1 MARIALVNQL
11 VALLQS
17 EAPCAITTADL
28 LHPSAPA
35 RPAETRCCSG
45 AGSGCTTIADIQT
58 TADRVLNKNQ
68 EICRRL
74 V

>member
-17 EAPCAITTADL
+17 EAPCAITTAGL

-45 AGSGCTTIADIQT
+45 AGSGCTTIG
-58 TADRVLNKNQ
+58 
-68 EICRRL
+68 
-74 V
+74 